1 MAFTKDDLA
10 SMLRLLEEEPDLR
23 RAFADRLLSESQ
35 RAVEASVQELA
46 ATQQTTGGHLDSLA
60 ARVDG
65 LAEQMVALAS
75 RVDALTERVDDLA
88 KQMVTLTARIDALTE
103 RVDALTQRIDALT
116 QRIDALTQRVDALTE
131 ALQALITRTDKLTDW
146 VGELRG
152 DAYERRYR
160 EQASTRF
167 APIARRVRLLTG
179 PPLDDLLDDAVDAG
193 TLTED
198 EAHEVRLADAVVRG
212 RRRDDGAELL
222 LVAEISAGVGVRDVQ
237 RAADRARI
245 LKTLGRPV
253 LAVVAGGWVNA
264 EAAEAAAQLGVW
276 QISDQGA
283 QPPPAAPSAA
293 AS

>member
-103 RVDALTQRIDALT
+103 RVDALTERVDALT
-116 QRIDALTQRVDALTE
+116 QRIDALTE